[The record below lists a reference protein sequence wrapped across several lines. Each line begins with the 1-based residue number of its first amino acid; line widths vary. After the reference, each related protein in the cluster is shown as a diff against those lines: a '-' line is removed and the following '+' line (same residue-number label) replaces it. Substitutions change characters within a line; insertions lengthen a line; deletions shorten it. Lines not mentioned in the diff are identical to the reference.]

1 VDQEE
6 QAGRPVEELISQA
19 VRSWTKG
26 LHYVALFSLEH
37 RMRLTAVLM
46 ALGIA
51 GAAAAG
57 YAQGMPQTAGTLVIV
72 PADGEVTQANDEA
85 HVMFMVDE
93 QDRDKAVAASHAN
106 LKMKQG
112 TDILKR
118 EDAQAV
124 LQTRG
129 YYTYPVYADEPPKPN
144 AKSRPIIGWRV
155 VQYLEMKTA
164 ELSRLPKTVSA
175 AQTVLALNGLQFG
188 LSEAATKKLDS
199 RRIEAAY
206 RNLGERVAS
215 IARAMGRNLADASI
229 ETVDFE
235 ASGAY
240 AQEASAKRA
249 MLAQTTGVRG
259 MGPQME
265 EPNFEPGETTLNMRI
280 VGKVRFK

>member
-1 VDQEE
+1 
-6 QAGRPVEELISQA
+6 
-19 VRSWTKG
+19 
-26 LHYVALFSLEH
+26 
-37 RMRLTAVLM
+37 
-46 ALGIA
+46 
-51 GAAAAG
+51 
-57 YAQGMPQTAGTLVIV
+57 
-72 PADGEVTQANDEA
+72 
-85 HVMFMVDE
+85 MFMVDE

-118 EDAQAV
+118 EDPQAI

-129 YYTYPVYADEPPKPN
+129 YYTYPVYADEQPRPN
-144 AKSRPIIGWRV
+144 QKSRPIIGWRV

-164 ELSRLPKTVSA
+164 ELPRLPKTVSA

-188 LSEAATKKLDS
+188 LSEAAAKKLDS

-215 IARAMGRNLADASI
+215 IARAMGRNPADASI

-240 AQEASAKRA
+240 AQETSAKRA
-249 MLAQTTGVRG
+249 MLAQTTGVQG
-259 MGPQME
+259 LGPQME